1 MDIADIVGVNI
12 VDIVGVNIVD
22 TVGVIGVLGVP
33 LPLPTLGLGVP
44 LPTLGLGVPLPTLGV
59 PLTPLPF
66 LVPIGIVRM
75 DGVLSLSLCLDG
87 VWESPLPPLHDF
99 LLAGVSFGEPV
110 RYQDIKNAR
119 YITVRYSTVHYS
131 KLQYNTEKYSTV
143 HYSTIQYSTIQY
155 STIQYSTIQY
165 SSLQYNMDDNEVCIV
180 WDLNPGLK
188 T

>member
-59 PLTPLPF
+59 PLTPLP
-66 LVPIGIVRM
+66 LLLPTGIKRT
-75 DGVLSLSLCLDG
+75 DGVLTLSLCLDG

-155 STIQYSTIQY
+155 STIQYS
-165 SSLQYNMDDNEVCIV
+165 SLQYNMDDNEVCIV

>member
-44 LPTLGLGVPLPTLGV
+44 LPTLGV
-59 PLTPLPF
+59 PLTPLP
-66 LVPIGIVRM
+66 LLLPRGVMRM
-75 DGVLSLSLCLDG
+75 DGVLTLSLCLDG

-155 STIQYSTIQY
+155 STVQYSTV
-165 SSLQYNMDDNEVCIV
+165 QYNTIWMTMRFASSGI
-180 WDLNPGLK
+180 
-188 T
+188 

>member
-44 LPTLGLGVPLPTLGV
+44 L
-59 PLTPLPF
+59 TPLP
-66 LVPIGIVRM
+66 LLLPRGIMRM
-75 DGVLSLSLCLDG
+75 DGVLTLSLCLDG

-155 STIQYSTIQY
+155 STIQYS
-165 SSLQYNMDDNEVCIV
+165 SLQYNMDD
-180 WDLNPGLK
+180 
-188 T
+188 